1 MTPGERIAEFVS
13 GYPTRSIPEA
23 ALNRAT
29 SAVIDYVGVL
39 IAGLDESSSTLVR
52 RWVEDSGFRVTVRQ
66 VRITGRPAGT
76 VVGQL
81 PLAGYPIRSNDIVE
95 LTVAR

>member
-1 MTPGERIAEFVS
+1 MLAQVPPATTPAVANTRVHRLISDGPPIRTWVMPDLGGLGRQRAES
-13 GYPTRSIPEA
+13 
-23 ALNRAT
+23 
-29 SAVIDYVGVL
+29 
-39 IAGLDESSSTLVR
+39 
-52 RWVEDSGFRVTVRQ
+52 WVEDSGFRVTVRQ